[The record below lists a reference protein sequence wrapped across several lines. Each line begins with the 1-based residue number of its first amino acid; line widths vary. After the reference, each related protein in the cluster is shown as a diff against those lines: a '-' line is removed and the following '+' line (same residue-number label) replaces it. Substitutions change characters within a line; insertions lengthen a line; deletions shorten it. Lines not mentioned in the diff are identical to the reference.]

1 MVARCS
7 RYGLF
12 LCVVIAIKVYNDRTA
27 PPKASTTAAVTK
39 QQQQQ
44 QEQEQDQEAAVRTM
58 SHGAKF
64 GNGALD
70 DSDADSGGRSS
81 PMTRERSRSDGL
93 ALKLATAARQAGAQK
108 QHQQQAATAAHAGEH
123 VVMGTAA
130 SSTDGNGDPGSPAH
144 PPMSPAV
151 RAMLPST
158 LGGRARSFSTS
169 SVQYVSSVGVSGHEC
184 VCLCM
189 LTLFR
194 G

>member
-1 MVARCS
+1 
-7 RYGLF
+7 
-12 LCVVIAIKVYNDRTA
+12 
-27 PPKASTTAAVTK
+27 
-39 QQQQQ
+39 
-44 QEQEQDQEAAVRTM
+44 M

-108 QHQQQAATAAHAGEH
+108 QHQQQAATAAGAQAHAGEH

-169 SVQYVSSVGVSGHEC
+169 SVQYVSSVGVSGHVC

-189 LTLFR
+189 LTLVR